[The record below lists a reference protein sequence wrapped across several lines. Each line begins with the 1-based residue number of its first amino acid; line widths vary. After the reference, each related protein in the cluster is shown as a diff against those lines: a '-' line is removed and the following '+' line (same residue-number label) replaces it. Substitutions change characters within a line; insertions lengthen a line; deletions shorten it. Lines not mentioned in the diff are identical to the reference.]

1 MSAASGAAAAVLLAL
16 VAART
21 WRPLRRPVVAIRR
34 AHAPTPRRR
43 MRVVWGL
50 VAGLLVVLVAG
61 PVAGV
66 AIAAVL
72 VTARWWA
79 MRRTRLRRERATRDA
94 YPDAIELVV
103 LGIRAGLLP
112 AAALAAAEPHLPE
125 VLRPAFAE
133 VQARTQR
140 GERFADALVGL
151 SDGLGDVAR
160 PMVDSLAAAERY
172 GLPLAPVLER
182 LADEA
187 RADRRRAADAAARQL
202 PVRLAA
208 PLVVCTLPSFVLLA
222 IVPLLVG
229 AFSSWH
235 LP

>member
-1 MSAASGAAAAVLLAL
+1 
-16 VAART
+16 
-21 WRPLRRPVVAIRR
+21 
-34 AHAPTPRRR
+34 
-43 MRVVWGL
+43 
-50 VAGLLVVLVAG
+50 
-61 PVAGV
+61 
-66 AIAAVL
+66 
-72 VTARWWA
+72 
-79 MRRTRLRRERATRDA
+79 MRRTRLRRARATRDA

-112 AAALAAAEPHLPE
+112 VAALAAAEPHLPE
-125 VLRPAFAE
+125 ELRPAFGE
-133 VQARTQR
+133 VQARTHR

-151 SDGLGDVAR
+151 SDGLGDAAR

-172 GLPLAPVLER
+172 GLPIAPVLER